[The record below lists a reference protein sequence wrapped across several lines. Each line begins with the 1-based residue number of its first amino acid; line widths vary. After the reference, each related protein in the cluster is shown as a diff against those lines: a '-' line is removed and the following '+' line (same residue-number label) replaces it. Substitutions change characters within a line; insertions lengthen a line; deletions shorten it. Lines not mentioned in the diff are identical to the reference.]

1 MEVFDEELAQYGIL
15 AKNGKLATKDNK
27 KILKKEHKIII
38 DRVEIEEINFQK
50 LQAEGIKEICIFRS
64 EIKYLYFLKKNTIKI
79 DFKVCNFKNHIIAR
93 ELHFENEVIFQQ
105 CIFDAV
111 VDFSKTKFD
120 SRIDFSAS
128 VFKEEVRFIG
138 AQFSAEQ
145 SDNKTI
151 ENNFREVIFEGKTIF
166 DNATFQARVSFGNS
180 QFKEEVRFIETQF
193 QAEQSN
199 NETIENNFGEVIFEG
214 RVSFFKA
221 TFKAR
226 VCFALSQFKSEAN
239 FITTEFQANQNDSG
253 IIENQFLGVVFI
265 GKTIFNHATFQARV
279 SFGLSQFKEEVR
291 FIETQFLAE
300 QNNSKIIENDFREVI
315 CEGRASFS
323 NATFQARVSFG
334 LSQFKSEA
342 SFTNT
347 KFQANQNDSNIIEK
361 QNDNETIENDFRE
374 VIFEGRASFSNAIF
388 QARVSFVVS
397 QFKDEVR
404 FIGTQFLAKQSS
416 NREIIENE
424 FKETIFKGKVT
435 FDSLV
440 LKARISFLLST
451 FKDET
456 LFLNINP
463 NNCIFHNVEFN
474 KINFIHNDDINV
486 ESYVESYV
494 FRNAVFKDALSFKG
508 MEFERLRFDNV
519 LFNGVVTFSNT
530 KLNTKPQFINCT
542 FSNQFNIE
550 HQYIKYSDKDIENK
564 INNIQDKNDKFRVLL
579 NLRDLFR
586 KLKSNRIAHHNLIDA
601 SELRTQELY
610 ARELE
615 LKYKEK
621 KSLREKIE
629 RWQLF
634 FYRKLCDHHTDLL
647 KAFHNLLI
655 VIMLFSI
662 FSFALDKFKQ
672 PSHIENDIKYNI
684 VKVDSNEN
692 YIFKEHNKTTYN
704 LLSLNIEQES
714 DKFIKND
721 FVYMIVF
728 LILVLLLLSF
738 NIFTSIYI
746 FGSILYLIFSFLD
759 LLALYTHIAVIVFF
773 VLFALKFILL
783 DDRQRY
789 KRGIVVAISYTVCI
803 FTLLVKPS
811 LLLPALGSFLD
822 KDSNATYPLLL
833 SLSVVYFM
841 FAVLILFS
849 LQKTA
854 RKNSI
859 VPS

>member
-15 AKNGKLATKDNK
+15 AKNGKLVTKDNK

-38 DRVEIEEINFQK
+38 DRVEIEEINFQT
-50 LQAEGIKEICIFRS
+50 LQEAGIKEICISRS
-64 EIKYLYFLKKNTIKI
+64 EIKYLYFLEKNTIKI
-79 DFKVCNFKNHIIAR
+79 DFKVCNFKNQIITRKAY
-93 ELHFENEVIFQQ
+93 FENEVKFQQ

-111 VDFSKTKFD
+111 VDFSKAEFD
-120 SRIDFSAS
+120 SKIDFSAS
-128 VFKEEVRFIG
+128 VFKGEVRFIG
-138 AQFSAEQ
+138 TQFQAEQ

-151 ENNFREVIFEGKTIF
+151 ENDFR
-166 DNATFQARVSFGNS
+166 
-180 QFKEEVRFIETQF
+180 
-193 QAEQSN
+193 
-199 NETIENNFGEVIFEG
+199 EVIFEG
-214 RVSFFKA
+214 RVSFFNA

-226 VCFALSQFKSEAN
+226 V
-239 FITTEFQANQNDSG
+239 
-253 IIENQFLGVVFI
+253 
-265 GKTIFNHATFQARV
+265 
-279 SFGLSQFKEEVR
+279 SFRISQFKEEVR

-315 CEGRASFS
+315 FEGRVFFS
-323 NATFQARVSFG
+323 NATFKARVSF
-334 LSQFKSEA
+334 K
-342 SFTNT
+342 
-347 KFQANQNDSNIIEK
+347 
-361 QNDNETIENDFRE
+361 
-374 VIFEGRASFSNAIF
+374 
-388 QARVSFVVS
+388 VS
-397 QFKDEVR
+397 K
-404 FIGTQFLAKQSS
+404 
-416 NREIIENE
+416 
-424 FKETIFKGKVT
+424 
-435 FDSLV
+435 
-440 LKARISFLLST
+440 

-456 LFLNINP
+456 FFSNIKLNNH
-463 NNCIFHNVEFN
+463 IFHNVEFN
-474 KINFIHNDDINV
+474 KINFIHNNYINV
-486 ESYVESYV
+486 ESNAESYV
-494 FRNAVFKDALSFKG
+494 FRNAVFKDALSFEG
-508 MEFERLRFDNV
+508 MKIERLGFDNV

-530 KLNTKPQFINCT
+530 KFNTKPQFINCA

-564 INNIQDKNDKFRVLL
+564 INNIQDKNDKFRALL

-615 LKYKEK
+615 LKHKEN
-621 KSLREKIE
+621 KSLKEKIE
-629 RWQLF
+629 QWQLF

-655 VIMLFSI
+655 VVMLFGM

-704 LLSLNIEQES
+704 LLSLNIGQES

-841 FAVLILFS
+841 LVVLILFS

>member
-1 MEVFDEELAQYGIL
+1 MEEFDKELAQYGIL
-15 AKNGKLATKDNK
+15 AKNGKQDIKDNK
-27 KILKKEHKIII
+27 ITII
-38 DRVEIEEINFQK
+38 DAEIKEIKFQK
-50 LQAEGIKEICIFRS
+50 LQKAGIKEIRISGS
-64 EIKYLYFLKKNTIKI
+64 EIKYLYFLVKNTIKI
-79 DFKVCNFKNHIIAR
+79 DFRNCNFKNQIIAR
-93 ELHFENEVIFQQ
+93 ELYFKNEVIFHQ
-105 CIFDAV
+105 CVFDAV
-111 VDFSKTKFD
+111 VDFSKAEFNSK
-120 SRIDFSAS
+120 IDFLAS
-128 VFKEEVRFIG
+128 VFKG
-138 AQFSAEQ
+138 
-145 SDNKTI
+145 
-151 ENNFREVIFEGKTIF
+151 
-166 DNATFQARVSFGNS
+166 
-180 QFKEEVRFIETQF
+180 EVRFIETQF
-193 QAEQSN
+193 QVGQSN
-199 NETIENNFGEVIFEG
+199 NETIENDFGEVIFEG
-214 RVSFFKA
+214 RASFFNA

-226 VCFALSQFKSEAN
+226 VSFA
-239 FITTEFQANQNDSG
+239 
-253 IIENQFLGVVFI
+253 
-265 GKTIFNHATFQARV
+265 
-279 SFGLSQFKEEVR
+279 LSQFKEEVR
-291 FIETQFLAE
+291 FTRAQFLAE
-300 QNNSKIIENDFREVI
+300 Q
-315 CEGRASFS
+315 
-323 NATFQARVSFG
+323 
-334 LSQFKSEA
+334 
-342 SFTNT
+342 
-347 KFQANQNDSNIIEK
+347 
-361 QNDNETIENDFRE
+361 
-374 VIFEGRASFSNAIF
+374 
-388 QARVSFVVS
+388 
-397 QFKDEVR
+397 
-404 FIGTQFLAKQSS
+404 SS
-416 NREIIENE
+416 NRKIIENE
-424 FKETIFKGKVT
+424 FMEVVFKGKVA

-456 LFLNINP
+456 FFLNINP
-463 NNCIFHNVEFN
+463 NNCIFRNVEFN
-474 KINFIHNDDINV
+474 KINFIHIDDINA
-486 ESYVESYV
+486 ESNAESYV
-494 FRNAVFKDALSFKG
+494 FQNTVFKDALSFKG
-508 MEFERLRFDNV
+508 MKFERLEFDNV

-564 INNIQDKNDKFRVLL
+564 INNIQDKNDKFRALL

-621 KSLREKIE
+621 KSLRETIE
-629 RWQLF
+629 QWQLF

-655 VIMLFSI
+655 VIMLFGM

-704 LLSLNIEQES
+704 LLSLNIEQDIQDLNTLLSEA
-714 DKFIKND
+714 KFH
-721 FVYMIVF
+721 FVFGFSLLVIFIALLNKKYLWLLFLPLFWGTIYCIGFPISMISHF
-728 LILVLLLLSF
+728 LI
-738 NIFTSIYI
+738 
-746 FGSILYLIFSFLD
+746 
-759 LLALYTHIAVIVFF
+759 
-773 VLFALKFILL
+773 ILL
-783 DDRQRY
+783 FVCIFVFIMIFDSKAERFLFV
-789 KRGIVVAISYTVCI
+789 GISYTVCI

-841 FAVLILFS
+841 LVVLVLFS

>member
-1 MEVFDEELAQYGIL
+1 MEEFDKELAQYGIL
-15 AKNGKLATKDNK
+15 AKNGKLVTKDNK

-64 EIKYLYFLKKNTIKI
+64 EIKYLYFLEKNTIKI

-166 DNATFQARVSFGNS
+166 DNATFQARV
-180 QFKEEVRFIETQF
+180 
-193 QAEQSN
+193 
-199 NETIENNFGEVIFEG
+199 
-214 RVSFFKA
+214 
-221 TFKAR
+221 
-226 VCFALSQFKSEAN
+226 CFAL
-239 FITTEFQANQNDSG
+239 
-253 IIENQFLGVVFI
+253 
-265 GKTIFNHATFQARV
+265 
-279 SFGLSQFKEEVR
+279 
-291 FIETQFLAE
+291 
-300 QNNSKIIENDFREVI
+300 
-315 CEGRASFS
+315 
-323 NATFQARVSFG
+323 
-334 LSQFKSEA
+334 
-342 SFTNT
+342 
-347 KFQANQNDSNIIEK
+347 
-361 QNDNETIENDFRE
+361 
-374 VIFEGRASFSNAIF
+374 
-388 QARVSFVVS
+388 S

-404 FIGTQFLAKQSS
+404 FIRTQFLAKQSS
-416 NREIIENE
+416 NRKIIENE
-424 FKETIFKGKVT
+424 FRETIFKGKVT
-435 FDSLV
+435 FGSLV
-440 LKARISFLLST
+440 LKARISFSFST

-463 NNCIFHNVEFN
+463 NNCIFRNVEFN
-474 KINFIHNDDINV
+474 KTKFACKTLTNV
-486 ESYVESYV
+486 IFCLFQYS
-494 FRNAVFKDALSFKG
+494 VFKDALSFEG
-508 MEFERLRFDNV
+508 MEFERLEFDNV

-530 KLNTKPQFINCT
+530 KLNAKPQFINCT

-564 INNIQDKNDKFRVLL
+564 INNIQDKNDKFRALL

-615 LKYKEK
+615 LKYQEN
-621 KSLREKIE
+621 KSLKEKIE
-629 RWQLF
+629 RWQLV

-647 KAFHNLLI
+647 KVFHNLLI
-655 VIMLFSI
+655 VIMLFGI

-704 LLSLNIEQES
+704 LLSLNIEQDIQDLNTLLSEA
-714 DKFIKND
+714 KFH
-721 FVYMIVF
+721 FVFGFSLLVIFIALLNKKYLWLLFLPLFWGTIYCIGFPISMISHF
-728 LILVLLLLSF
+728 LI
-738 NIFTSIYI
+738 
-746 FGSILYLIFSFLD
+746 
-759 LLALYTHIAVIVFF
+759 
-773 VLFALKFILL
+773 ILL
-783 DDRQRY
+783 FVCIFVFIMIFDSKAERFLFV
-789 KRGIVVAISYTVCI
+789 GISYTVCI

-841 FAVLILFS
+841 LVVLILFS

>member
-1 MEVFDEELAQYGIL
+1 MEEFDRKLAQYGIL
-15 AKNGKLATKDNK
+15 AKNGKIFLEGNK
-27 KILKKEHKIII
+27 ITII
-38 DRVEIEEINFQK
+38 DAEIKEINFQK
-50 LQAEGIKEICIFRS
+50 LQEAGIKEICISRS
-64 EIKYLYFLKKNTIKI
+64 EIKYLYFLEKNTIKT
-79 DFKVCNFKNHIIAR
+79 DFRNCNFKNQIIAR
-93 ELHFENEVIFQQ
+93 KAYFENEVIFQQ
-105 CIFDAV
+105 CIFDTV
-111 VDFSKTKFD
+111 VDFSKVEFNSK
-120 SRIDFSAS
+120 IDFLAS
-128 VFKEEVRFIG
+128 VFKGEVRFIET
-138 AQFSAEQ
+138 QFQAEQ
-145 SDNKTI
+145 SNNEII
-151 ENNFREVIFEGKTIF
+151 ENIFEEVVFEERASF
-166 DNATFQARVSFGNS
+166 DNAIFHARVSFRVSQFKNEASFIRTRFRTRVNFENS
-180 QFKEEVRFIETQF
+180 QFKNEVRFIETQF

-199 NETIENNFGEVIFEG
+199 NETIENDFEEVVFEG
-214 RVSFFKA
+214 RASFP
-221 TFKAR
+221 
-226 VCFALSQFKSEAN
+226 N
-239 FITTEFQANQNDSG
+239 
-253 IIENQFLGVVFI
+253 
-265 GKTIFNHATFQARV
+265 ATFQARV
-279 SFGLSQFKEEVR
+279 SFRLSQFKSEAI
-291 FIETQFLAE
+291 FTNTKFQAN
-300 QNNSKIIENDFREVI
+300 QNNSNIIEKQNNNETIENDFREVI
-315 CEGRASFS
+315 FAGKAVFN

-334 LSQFKSEA
+334 LSQFKDKVR
-342 SFTNT
+342 FIKTQ
-347 KFQANQNDSNIIEK
+347 FQAEQSN
-361 QNDNETIENDFRE
+361 NETIENVFRE
-374 VIFEGRASFSNAIF
+374 VIF
-388 QARVSFVVS
+388 
-397 QFKDEVR
+397 
-404 FIGTQFLAKQSS
+404 
-416 NREIIENE
+416 
-424 FKETIFKGKVT
+424 KGKVA
-435 FDSLV
+435 FDSLA
-440 LKARISFLLST
+440 LKTRISFLFST
-451 FKDET
+451 FKDEA
-456 LFLNINP
+456 LFVNINP
-463 NNCIFHNVEFN
+463 NNCIFRNVEFN
-474 KINFIHNDDINV
+474 KINFIHIDDINA
-486 ESYVESYV
+486 ESNAESYV
-494 FRNAVFKDALSFKG
+494 FQNTVFKDALSFKG
-508 MEFERLRFDNV
+508 MKFERLEFDNV

-530 KLNTKPQFINCT
+530 KLNAKPQFINCT

-564 INNIQDKNDKFRVLL
+564 INNIQDKNDKFRALL

-615 LKYKEK
+615 LKYQEN
-621 KSLREKIE
+621 KSLKEKIE
-629 RWQLF
+629 RWQLS
-634 FYRKLCDHHTDLL
+634 FYHKLCDHHTDLL

-655 VIMLFSI
+655 VVMLFGI

-854 RKNSI
+854 RKKFHSAKLKNLRYRDENL
-859 VPS
+859 

>member
-1 MEVFDEELAQYGIL
+1 MEEFDKKLAQYGIL
-15 AKNGKLATKDNK
+15 AKNGKQDIKDNK
-27 KILKKEHKIII
+27 ITII
-38 DRVEIEEINFQK
+38 DAEIKEIKFQK
-50 LQAEGIKEICIFRS
+50 LQEAGIKEIRISGS
-64 EIKYLYFLKKNTIKI
+64 EIKYLYFLVKNTIKI
-79 DFKVCNFKNHIIAR
+79 DFRNCNFKNQIIAR
-93 ELHFENEVIFQQ
+93 ELYFKNEVKFQQ

-120 SRIDFSAS
+120 SRVDFLAS
-128 VFKEEVRFIG
+128 VFKG
-138 AQFSAEQ
+138 
-145 SDNKTI
+145 
-151 ENNFREVIFEGKTIF
+151 
-166 DNATFQARVSFGNS
+166 
-180 QFKEEVRFIETQF
+180 EVRFIETQF
-193 QAEQSN
+193 QAGQSN
-199 NETIENNFGEVIFEG
+199 NETIENDFGEVIF
-214 RVSFFKA
+214 
-221 TFKAR
+221 
-226 VCFALSQFKSEAN
+226 
-239 FITTEFQANQNDSG
+239 
-253 IIENQFLGVVFI
+253 
-265 GKTIFNHATFQARV
+265 
-279 SFGLSQFKEEVR
+279 
-291 FIETQFLAE
+291 AE
-300 QNNSKIIENDFREVI
+300 
-315 CEGRASFS
+315 RASFS
-323 NATFQARVSFG
+323 NATFQARVNFEK
-334 LSQFKSEA
+334 SQFKEEA
-342 SFTNT
+342 RFIKTQ
-347 KFQANQNDSNIIEK
+347 FQAGQSN
-361 QNDNETIENDFRE
+361 NETIEIENVFRE
-374 VIFEGRASFSNAIF
+374 VIF
-388 QARVSFVVS
+388 
-397 QFKDEVR
+397 
-404 FIGTQFLAKQSS
+404 
-416 NREIIENE
+416 
-424 FKETIFKGKVT
+424 KGKVV

-440 LKARISFLLST
+440 FKARISFSFSI

-463 NNCIFHNVEFN
+463 NNCIFRNVEFN
-474 KINFIHNDDINV
+474 KINFLHIDDINV
-486 ESYVESYV
+486 VSNAESYV
-494 FRNAVFKDALSFKG
+494 FRNAVFKDTLSFEG
-508 MEFERLRFDNV
+508 MEFERLEFDNV

-564 INNIQDKNDKFRVLL
+564 INNIQDKNDKFRALL

-615 LKYKEK
+615 LKYQEN

-629 RWQLF
+629 RWQLS
-634 FYRKLCDHHTDLL
+634 FYHKLCDHHTDLL

-655 VIMLFSI
+655 VIMLFGI

-833 SLSVVYFM
+833 SLSVVYFILV
-841 FAVLILFS
+841 VLILFS

>member
-1 MEVFDEELAQYGIL
+1 MEEFNKELAQYGIF
-15 AKNGKLATKDNK
+15 AKNGKQDIKDNK
-27 KILKKEHKIII
+27 ITII
-38 DRVEIEEINFQK
+38 DAEIKEINFQT
-50 LQAEGIKEICIFRS
+50 LQEAGIKEICILES

-79 DFKVCNFKNHIIAR
+79 DFRNCNFKNQIIAR
-93 ELHFENEVIFQQ
+93 KAYFENEVKFQQ

-111 VDFSKTKFD
+111 VDFSKAKFD

-128 VFKEEVRFIG
+128 V
-138 AQFSAEQ
+138 
-145 SDNKTI
+145 
-151 ENNFREVIFEGKTIF
+151 
-166 DNATFQARVSFGNS
+166 
-180 QFKEEVRFIETQF
+180 FKEEVRFIETQF

-199 NETIENNFGEVIFEG
+199 NETIENDFEEVIFEG
-214 RVSFFKA
+214 KA
-221 TFKAR
+221 
-226 VCFALSQFKSEAN
+226 
-239 FITTEFQANQNDSG
+239 
-253 IIENQFLGVVFI
+253 
-265 GKTIFNHATFQARV
+265 IFDNATFQARV

-374 VIFEGRASFSNAIF
+374 VIFEGRTSFSNTTF
-388 QARVSFVVS
+388 QARVCFALS

-404 FIGTQFLAKQSS
+404 FTGVKFQAEQSS
-416 NREIIENE
+416 NRKIIENE
-424 FKETIFKGKVT
+424 FRETIFKGKVT

-440 LKARISFLLST
+440 LKARISFSFSI
-451 FKDET
+451 FKDEA
-456 LFLNINP
+456 LFLNTNP
-463 NNCIFHNVEFN
+463 NNFIFYNVEFN
-474 KINFIHNDDINV
+474 KTKFACKTLTNV
-486 ESYVESYV
+486 IFCLFQYS
-494 FRNAVFKDALSFKG
+494 VFKDALSFEG
-508 MEFERLRFDNV
+508 MEFERLEFDNV

-629 RWQLF
+629 RWQLS
-634 FYRKLCDHHTDLL
+634 FYHKLCDHHTDLL

-655 VIMLFSI
+655 VIMLFGI

-684 VKVDSNEN
+684 VKVDSKEN

>member
-1 MEVFDEELAQYGIL
+1 
-15 AKNGKLATKDNK
+15 
-27 KILKKEHKIII
+27 
-38 DRVEIEEINFQK
+38 
-50 LQAEGIKEICIFRS
+50 
-64 EIKYLYFLKKNTIKI
+64 
-79 DFKVCNFKNHIIAR
+79 
-93 ELHFENEVIFQQ
+93 
-105 CIFDAV
+105 
-111 VDFSKTKFD
+111 
-120 SRIDFSAS
+120 
-128 VFKEEVRFIG
+128 
-138 AQFSAEQ
+138 
-145 SDNKTI
+145 
-151 ENNFREVIFEGKTIF
+151 
-166 DNATFQARVSFGNS
+166 
-180 QFKEEVRFIETQF
+180 
-193 QAEQSN
+193 
-199 NETIENNFGEVIFEG
+199 
-214 RVSFFKA
+214 
-221 TFKAR
+221 
-226 VCFALSQFKSEAN
+226 
-239 FITTEFQANQNDSG
+239 
-253 IIENQFLGVVFI
+253 
-265 GKTIFNHATFQARV
+265 
-279 SFGLSQFKEEVR
+279 
-291 FIETQFLAE
+291 
-300 QNNSKIIENDFREVI
+300 
-315 CEGRASFS
+315 
-323 NATFQARVSFG
+323 
-334 LSQFKSEA
+334 
-342 SFTNT
+342 
-347 KFQANQNDSNIIEK
+347 
-361 QNDNETIENDFRE
+361 
-374 VIFEGRASFSNAIF
+374 
-388 QARVSFVVS
+388 
-397 QFKDEVR
+397 
-404 FIGTQFLAKQSS
+404 TQFLAKQSS
-416 NREIIENE
+416 NRKIIENDFME
-424 FKETIFKGKVT
+424 VVFKGKVA

-440 LKARISFLLST
+440 LKAKIGFLFST

-486 ESYVESYV
+486 ESYAESYV

-508 MEFERLRFDNV
+508 MKFERLEFDNV

-564 INNIQDKNDKFRVLL
+564 INNIQDKNDKFRALL

-629 RWQLF
+629 RWQLS
-634 FYRKLCDHHTDLL
+634 FYHKLCDHHTDLL

-655 VIMLFSI
+655 VVMLFGM

-841 FAVLILFS
+841 LVVLILFS

>member
-1 MEVFDEELAQYGIL
+1 MEEFDKELAQYGIL
-15 AKNGKLATKDNK
+15 AKNGKQDIKDNK
-27 KILKKEHKIII
+27 ITII
-38 DRVEIEEINFQK
+38 DAEIKEIKFQK
-50 LQAEGIKEICIFRS
+50 LQEKAIKEIRISGS
-64 EIKYLYFLKKNTIKI
+64 EIKYLYFLEKNTIKI
-79 DFKVCNFKNHIIAR
+79 DFKACNFKNQIIAR
-93 ELHFENEVIFQQ
+93 ESYFENEVIFHQ
-105 CIFDAV
+105 CVFDAV
-111 VDFSKTKFD
+111 VDFSKAEFNSK
-120 SRIDFSAS
+120 IDFLAS
-128 VFKEEVRFIG
+128 VFKG
-138 AQFSAEQ
+138 
-145 SDNKTI
+145 
-151 ENNFREVIFEGKTIF
+151 
-166 DNATFQARVSFGNS
+166 
-180 QFKEEVRFIETQF
+180 EVRFIETQF
-193 QAEQSN
+193 QAGQSN
-199 NETIENNFGEVIFEG
+199 NETIENDFGEVIFEG
-214 RVSFFKA
+214 RASFFNA

-226 VCFALSQFKSEAN
+226 VCFALSQFK
-239 FITTEFQANQNDSG
+239 D
-253 IIENQFLGVVFI
+253 
-265 GKTIFNHATFQARV
+265 
-279 SFGLSQFKEEVR
+279 EVR
-291 FIETQFLAE
+291 FIKAQFLAE
-300 QNNSKIIENDFREVI
+300 QNN
-315 CEGRASFS
+315 
-323 NATFQARVSFG
+323 
-334 LSQFKSEA
+334 
-342 SFTNT
+342 
-347 KFQANQNDSNIIEK
+347 
-361 QNDNETIENDFRE
+361 NETIENDFRE
-374 VIFEGRASFSNAIF
+374 
-388 QARVSFVVS
+388 
-397 QFKDEVR
+397 
-404 FIGTQFLAKQSS
+404 
-416 NREIIENE
+416 
-424 FKETIFKGKVT
+424 TIFKGRVA

-456 LFLNINP
+456 FFLNINP
-463 NNCIFHNVEFN
+463 NNCIFRNVEFN
-474 KINFIHNDDINV
+474 KINFIHIDDINA
-486 ESYVESYV
+486 ESNAESYV
-494 FRNAVFKDALSFKG
+494 FQNTVFKDALSFKG
-508 MEFERLRFDNV
+508 MKFERLEFDNV

-564 INNIQDKNDKFRVLL
+564 INNIQDKNDKFRALL

-615 LKYKEK
+615 LKYQEN

-629 RWQLF
+629 RWQLS
-634 FYRKLCDHHTDLL
+634 FYHKLCDHHTDLL

-655 VIMLFSI
+655 VIMLFGM
-662 FSFALDKFKQ
+662 FSFVLDKFKQ

-841 FAVLILFS
+841 LVVLVLFS

>member
-180 QFKEEVRFIETQF
+180 QFKEEVRFI
-193 QAEQSN
+193 
-199 NETIENNFGEVIFEG
+199 
-214 RVSFFKA
+214 R
-221 TFKAR
+221 
-226 VCFALSQFKSEAN
+226 
-239 FITTEFQANQNDSG
+239 
-253 IIENQFLGVVFI
+253 
-265 GKTIFNHATFQARV
+265 
-279 SFGLSQFKEEVR
+279 
-291 FIETQFLAE
+291 TQFL
-300 QNNSKIIENDFREVI
+300 V
-315 CEGRASFS
+315 
-323 NATFQARVSFG
+323 
-334 LSQFKSEA
+334 
-342 SFTNT
+342 
-347 KFQANQNDSNIIEK
+347 
-361 QNDNETIENDFRE
+361 
-374 VIFEGRASFSNAIF
+374 
-388 QARVSFVVS
+388 
-397 QFKDEVR
+397 
-404 FIGTQFLAKQSS
+404 KQSS
-416 NREIIENE
+416 NRKIIENE
-424 FKETIFKGKVT
+424 FRETIFKGKVT
-435 FDSLV
+435 FGILV
-440 LKARISFLLST
+440 LKARISFSFST

-463 NNCIFHNVEFN
+463 NNCIFRNVEFN
-474 KINFIHNDDINV
+474 KTKFACKTLTNV
-486 ESYVESYV
+486 IFCLFQYS
-494 FRNAVFKDALSFKG
+494 VFKDALSFEG
-508 MEFERLRFDNV
+508 MEFERLEFDNV

-530 KLNTKPQFINCT
+530 KLNAKPQFINCT

-564 INNIQDKNDKFRVLL
+564 INNIQDKNDKFRALL

-615 LKYKEK
+615 LKYQEN

-629 RWQLF
+629 RYQLF

-647 KAFHNLLI
+647 LNLRWLVVLI
-655 VIMLFSI
+655 G
-662 FSFALDKFKQ
+662 SFALLYFTSRVIQDINLLKVLNQYGVCLSIVGVFNLLCLYWFGYIKKFDFFVYFNLIAVLWVMCYK
-672 PSHIENDIKYNI
+672 PKIIFGI
-684 VKVDSNEN
+684 VNLIDSNSYNGFEN
-692 YIFKEHNKTTYN
+692 A
-704 LLSLNIEQES
+704 
-714 DKFIKND
+714 
-721 FVYMIVF
+721 
-728 LILVLLLLSF
+728 LI
-738 NIFTSIYI
+738 TIYTI
-746 FGSILYLIFSFLD
+746 
-759 LLALYTHIAVIVFF
+759 LLALV
-773 VLFALKFILL
+773 
-783 DDRQRY
+783 
-789 KRGIVVAISYTVCI
+789 
-803 FTLLVKPS
+803 
-811 LLLPALGSFLD
+811 
-822 KDSNATYPLLL
+822 
-833 SLSVVYFM
+833 
-841 FAVLILFS
+841 LFS

>member
-1 MEVFDEELAQYGIL
+1 MEEFDKKLAQYGIL
-15 AKNGKLATKDNK
+15 AKNGKQDIKDNK
-27 KILKKEHKIII
+27 ITII
-38 DRVEIEEINFQK
+38 DAEIKEIKFQK
-50 LQAEGIKEICIFRS
+50 LQEAGIKEIRISGS
-64 EIKYLYFLKKNTIKI
+64 EIKYLYFLVKNTIKI
-79 DFKVCNFKNHIIAR
+79 DFRNCNFKNQIIAR
-93 ELHFENEVIFQQ
+93 KAYFENEVKFEQ

-111 VDFSKTKFD
+111 VDFSKAKFD

-128 VFKEEVRFIG
+128 V
-138 AQFSAEQ
+138 
-145 SDNKTI
+145 
-151 ENNFREVIFEGKTIF
+151 
-166 DNATFQARVSFGNS
+166 
-180 QFKEEVRFIETQF
+180 FKEEVRFIETQF

-199 NETIENNFGEVIFEG
+199 NETIENDFGEVIF
-214 RVSFFKA
+214 
-221 TFKAR
+221 
-226 VCFALSQFKSEAN
+226 
-239 FITTEFQANQNDSG
+239 
-253 IIENQFLGVVFI
+253 
-265 GKTIFNHATFQARV
+265 
-279 SFGLSQFKEEVR
+279 
-291 FIETQFLAE
+291 AE
-300 QNNSKIIENDFREVI
+300 
-315 CEGRASFS
+315 RASFS
-323 NATFQARVSFG
+323 NATFQARVSFEK
-334 LSQFKSEA
+334 SQFKEEA
-342 SFTNT
+342 RFIKTQ
-347 KFQANQNDSNIIEK
+347 FQAGQSN
-361 QNDNETIENDFRE
+361 NETIEIENVFRE
-374 VIFEGRASFSNAIF
+374 VIF
-388 QARVSFVVS
+388 
-397 QFKDEVR
+397 
-404 FIGTQFLAKQSS
+404 
-416 NREIIENE
+416 
-424 FKETIFKGKVT
+424 KGKVV

-440 LKARISFLLST
+440 LKARISFSFSI

-463 NNCIFHNVEFN
+463 NNCIFYNVEFN
-474 KINFIHNDDINV
+474 KINFLHIDDINV
-486 ESYVESYV
+486 VSNAESYV

-530 KLNTKPQFINCT
+530 KLNAKPQFINCT

-615 LKYKEK
+615 LKYQEN

-629 RWQLF
+629 RWQLV

-655 VIMLFSI
+655 VVMLFSM

-746 FGSILYLIFSFLD
+746 FGSILYLIFNFLD

-841 FAVLILFS
+841 LVVLVLFS

>member
-1 MEVFDEELAQYGIL
+1 MEEFDKKLAQFGIL
-15 AKNGKLATKDNK
+15 AKNGKQDIKDNK
-27 KILKKEHKIII
+27 ITIINA
-38 DRVEIEEINFQK
+38 EIKEINFQK
-50 LQAEGIKEICIFRS
+50 LQEKAIKEICILES
-64 EIKYLYFLKKNTIKI
+64 EIKYFYFLEKNTIKI
-79 DFKVCNFKNHIIAR
+79 DFRNCNFKNQIIAR
-93 ELHFENEVIFQQ
+93 KAYFENEVIFQQ
-105 CIFDAV
+105 CVFDAV
-111 VDFSKTKFD
+111 VDFSKAKFD

-151 ENNFREVIFEGKTIF
+151 ENNFREVIFERKTIF
-166 DNATFQARVSFGNS
+166 DNATFQARV
-180 QFKEEVRFIETQF
+180 
-193 QAEQSN
+193 
-199 NETIENNFGEVIFEG
+199 
-214 RVSFFKA
+214 
-221 TFKAR
+221 
-226 VCFALSQFKSEAN
+226 CFAL
-239 FITTEFQANQNDSG
+239 
-253 IIENQFLGVVFI
+253 
-265 GKTIFNHATFQARV
+265 
-279 SFGLSQFKEEVR
+279 
-291 FIETQFLAE
+291 
-300 QNNSKIIENDFREVI
+300 
-315 CEGRASFS
+315 
-323 NATFQARVSFG
+323 
-334 LSQFKSEA
+334 
-342 SFTNT
+342 
-347 KFQANQNDSNIIEK
+347 
-361 QNDNETIENDFRE
+361 
-374 VIFEGRASFSNAIF
+374 
-388 QARVSFVVS
+388 S

-404 FIGTQFLAKQSS
+404 FIRTQFLAKQSS
-416 NREIIENE
+416 NRKIIENE
-424 FKETIFKGKVT
+424 FRETIFKGKVT

-440 LKARISFLLST
+440 LKARIGLLFSI

-463 NNCIFHNVEFN
+463 NNCIFYNVEFN
-474 KINFIHNDDINV
+474 KINFIHKDDINV
-486 ESYVESYV
+486 ESNVESYA
-494 FRNAVFKDALSFKG
+494 FQNTVFKDALSFEG
-508 MEFERLRFDNV
+508 MKIERLEFDNV

-564 INNIQDKNDKFRVLL
+564 INNIQDKNDKFRALL

-615 LKYKEK
+615 LKYQEN

-629 RWQLF
+629 RWQLS
-634 FYRKLCDHHTDLL
+634 FYHKLCDHHTDLL
-647 KAFHNLLI
+647 KVFHNLLI
-655 VIMLFSI
+655 VVMLFGI

-841 FAVLILFS
+841 LVVLILFS